1 MYGGFFIV
9 FNLNLFL
16 GVMGTIFMFQFATY
30 ISVIRHTLRKGVFW
44 FIRDPE
50 DPRFQ
55 PLNEIIERPFFVHL
69 KKLAFG
75 VFIYTF
81 IMAITVGAYVGVFV
95 GLDLIFGRV
104 HGPLKVLPLR
114 WDGK

>member
-1 MYGGFFIV
+1 
-9 FNLNLFL
+9 
-16 GVMGTIFMFQFATY
+16 MGTIFMFQFATY
-30 ISVIRHTLRKGVFW
+30 ISVIRGTLRKGVFW

-75 VFIYTF
+75 VLVYTI
-81 IMAITVGAYVGVFV
+81 IMGVSVGAFV
-95 GLDLIFGRV
+95 GLFLSLNQLMNYAE
-104 HGPLKVLPLR
+104 GPFKLLPLR
-114 WDGK
+114 WDVK